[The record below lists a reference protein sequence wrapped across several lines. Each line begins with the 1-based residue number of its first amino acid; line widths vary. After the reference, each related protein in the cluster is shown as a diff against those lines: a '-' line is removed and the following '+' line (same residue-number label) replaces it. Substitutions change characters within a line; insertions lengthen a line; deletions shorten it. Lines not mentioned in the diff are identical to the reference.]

1 MENNMS
7 ENVIHEKGIDHEP
20 ADEDRER
27 VKSIGLLKTCSNL
40 STKFSHTIDRLFYR

>member
-1 MENNMS
+1 MS
-7 ENVIHEKGIDHEP
+7 EKVMNEKERDRER
-20 ADEDRER
+20 ADEDRDQ

>member
-1 MENNMS
+1 MS
-7 ENVIHEKGIDHEP
+7 GKQINEKVIDQP
-20 ADEDRER
+20 ADKDSEQ